1 MLSGNPA
8 EGDGL
13 FLKEAPANFKRA
25 MEVAV
30 AETGRKISCLVT
42 DALLWFAADMA
53 EEMGVPWVP
62 LWIAGLSA
70 LSAHLHT
77 DVIRQMMGVRGERN
91 LGFFVKVFY
100 ETFMLVLQT
109 DTSSVVKDLFM
120 FWSNILR
127 DCRS

>member
-8 EGDGL
+8 EGVGL

-42 DALLWFAADMA
+42 DAFLWFAADMA

-62 LWIAGLSA
+62 FWIAGLSA
-70 LSAHLHT
+70 LCVHLHT
-77 DVIRQMMGVRGERN
+77 DAIRQTMGVRGERN
-91 LGFFVKVFY
+91 LSFFVKVFC
-100 ETFMLVLQT
+100 EIFMLVLQT

-120 FWSNILR
+120 FWCNILR